1 MAKSVWSEGWE
12 GGTEGG
18 AGEGGMEEDGRGEGE
33 MQGGGREDGEMQGG
47 GREDGVGRQVGCG
60 GSTAAIL
67 SGGRDTRLFFTCK
80 KYNLYKQLC
89 GLNII

>member
-1 MAKSVWSEGWE
+1 MAQSVWREGEECKVRGEAWE

-33 MQGGGREDGEMQGG
+33 MQGGGREDG
-47 GREDGVGRQVGCG
+47 VGRQVGCE

-80 KYNLYKQLC
+80 
-89 GLNII
+89 NIQRISKT